1 VSPTTTDADA
11 DADADPGAG
20 AAHEVVALRAR
31 LAALEAEHAEQIA
44 RLQAALARAQERAYW
59 LDRWHVDL
67 NRSMTTPWGRA
78 ARATVRV
85 LRTPVRIAT
94 LVRRQLRGR

>member
-1 VSPTTTDADA
+1 VSPTTTDA